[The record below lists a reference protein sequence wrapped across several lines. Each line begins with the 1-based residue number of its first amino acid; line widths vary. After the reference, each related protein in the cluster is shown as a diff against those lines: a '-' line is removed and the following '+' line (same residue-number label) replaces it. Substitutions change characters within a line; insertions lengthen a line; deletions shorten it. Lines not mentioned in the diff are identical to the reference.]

1 MKSRIEVLEME
12 NSKIKED
19 MEHLLKYANDNTEK
33 AILTTTE
40 TVLQKIKFNQ
50 YLIEHQTNLRFNS
63 LEAQITSFMN
73 TVASK
78 TPSNGSASKR
88 KFAILPALLL
98 NIYLPTSSYC
108 HLWSLT
114 SATIVINLLGQC

>member
-1 MKSRIEVLEME
+1 MIAFC
-12 NSKIKED
+12 KIKED
-19 MEHLLKYANDNTEK
+19 MEHLLKYVKDNTEK

-40 TVLQKIKFNQ
+40 TVLQKIKSNQ
-50 YLIEHQTNLRFNS
+50 DLIEHQTNLRFNS

-88 KFAILPALLL
+88 KFANSTYIASKHL
-98 NIYLPTSSYC
+98 SSDQQ
-108 HLWSLT
+108 LR
-114 SATIVINLLGQC
+114 ATIVINLLGQC